1 MIEHEP
7 EQQTAPT
14 SPEQFLAE
22 VAAADPGWSERY
34 GGPMGVVGHCG
45 ALQQRISEQSEAI
58 AAVRVAAI
66 LELLKDYSG
75 VELAA
80 ALGVSKA
87 AISKATKANV
97 WKEAQW

>member
-1 MIEHEP
+1 MIEHEI
-7 EQQTAPT
+7 EQQSPP

-22 VAAADPGWSERY
+22 VAAADPGWSEKH
-34 GGPMGVVGHCG
+34 GGPMGVVGLCG

-66 LELLKDYSG
+66 LELLKEYSG

-80 ALGVSKA
+80 AFGVSKA

-97 WKEAQW
+97 WRDAQW